1 MPRASHI
8 TCKCG
13 RTRPIPVHGAIPKRC
28 VECQRDSL
36 RERNRK
42 RMLPYS
48 RRDDVKAR
56 RRKIAEARGFWNY
69 EG

>member
-13 RTRPIPVHGAIPKRC
+13 RTRPIPAWGDPGSGASNASGIVPGRGT
-28 VECQRDSL
+28 ENAL
-36 RERNRK
+36 P
-42 RMLPYS
+42 PYS
-48 RRDDVKAR
+48 RRDDKGAAAEDRRGAR
-56 RRKIAEARGFWNY
+56 VLNH